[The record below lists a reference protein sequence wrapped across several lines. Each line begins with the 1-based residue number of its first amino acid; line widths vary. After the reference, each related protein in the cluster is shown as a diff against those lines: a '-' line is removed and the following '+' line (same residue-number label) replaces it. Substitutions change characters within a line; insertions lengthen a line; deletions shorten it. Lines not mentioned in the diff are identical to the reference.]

1 MPPDTDNGQ
10 VPVLN
15 PADAEAWIRQVSNR
29 IAKGVKVVTD
39 AEAEMK
45 AKKRAYDLAFA
56 HAYKRAEGSEQ
67 FRKQHATIEAMP
79 HREEADN
86 AEIAYRY
93 AQRTAEALER
103 ELFAAMAINRNIV
116 SMYGA
121 AGVGA

>member
-1 MPPDTDNGQ
+1 MPDDNGQ

-15 PADAEAWIRQVSNR
+15 PADAEQWIRHVSDR
-29 IAKGVKVVTD
+29 IAKGVRVVTD
-39 AEAEMK
+39 AEEKMR

-56 HAYKRAEGSEQ
+56 HAYKKAEGSEQ
-67 FRKQHATIEAMP
+67 FRKQTATIEAMP

-103 ELFAAMAINRNIV
+103 ELFAAMAINRNII

-121 AGVGA
+121 AGVAP

>member
-1 MPPDTDNGQ
+1 VSDDNGQ
-10 VPVLN
+10 LPVLN
-15 PADAEAWIRQVSNR
+15 PADAEKWIKNVSDR
-29 IAKGVKVVTD
+29 IAKGVRVVTD
-39 AEAEMK
+39 AEKKMK

-67 FRKQHATIEAMP
+67 FRKQTATIEAMP

-103 ELFAAMAINRNIV
+103 ELFAAMAINRNII

-121 AGVGA
+121 AGVAS

>member
-1 MPPDTDNGQ
+1 VSDDNGQ

-15 PADAEAWIRQVSNR
+15 PADAEKWIRHVSDR
-29 IAKGVKVVTD
+29 IARGVRVVTD
-39 AEAEMK
+39 AEALMK

-67 FRKQHATIEAMP
+67 FRKQTATIEAMP

-103 ELFAAMAINRNIV
+103 ELFAAMAINRNII

-121 AGVGA
+121 AGVAS

>member
-1 MPPDTDNGQ
+1 MSDDNGQ

-45 AKKRAYDLAFA
+45 AKKRAFDLAFA

-67 FRKQHATIEAMP
+67 FRKQTATIDAMP

-121 AGVGA
+121 AGVAS